1 MVYDGLRYK
10 EKILIVGVIIF
21 QLILCVLMG
30 AQKKSFFCDEIYSY
44 GLANSE
50 AYTFIDPETA
60 KQYAET
66 GWSTGNILK
75 RICRFRKKCRFLLR
89 RHLKTRRTMCIR
101 PCITAFFMFSAC

>member
-10 EKILIVGVIIF
+10 DKILIVGVIIF

-30 AQKKSFFCDEIYSY
+30 TQKKNFFCDEIYSY

-66 GWSTGNILK
+66 GWVGV
-75 RICRFRKKCRFLLR
+75 CQVKCVSFI
-89 RHLKTRRTMCIR
+89 K
-101 PCITAFFMFSAC
+101 FSYRQFSKAAGFTWQN

>member
-30 AQKKSFFCDEIYSY
+30 TQKKSFFCDEIYSY

-66 GWSTGNILK
+66 GWVD
-75 RICRFRKKCRFLLR
+75 RKYFYLCG
-89 RHLKTRRTMCIR
+89 
-101 PCITAFFMFSAC
+101 